1 MPIKLNL
8 IPQEQQT
15 SKNLG
20 NLIKTLKA
28 LGVIGIAAFLIFGIG
43 LGVFFIATTISL
55 NNVNASV
62 TKLSAQ
68 VSAQQKSEQQI
79 ILIKDRIEKVAT
91 IQGLP
96 SSLANLKVIDPF
108 LSNLSGTGVV
118 DQIAIDPTTIVLS
131 VNLKSYAD
139 TSMFIDSL
147 QSTDKFGT
155 VSLDSFGLN
164 PKNGYSIEIKT
175 TNKK

>member
-15 SKNLG
+15 SKNLSS
-20 NLIKTLKA
+20 LIKSLKA
-28 LGVIGIAAFLIFGIG
+28 LGVIGIAAFLIFGVG

-68 VSAQQKSEQQI
+68 VSAQQKSEQQV
-79 ILIKDRIEKVAT
+79 ILIKDRIDKVAT

-96 SSLANLKVIDPF
+96 SSLTNLNVIDPF

-118 DQIAIDPTTIVLS
+118 DEISIDPTAIILS

-139 TSMFIDSL
+139 TSVFIDSL

-164 PKNGYSIEIKT
+164 PKTGYSIEIKT
-175 TNKK
+175 TSK